1 MSTDHN
7 SQTTP
12 LVHPTAIVEQGA
24 TLAPDV
30 VIGAYA
36 YIGAGVVLGPGC
48 VVHHHATVEGNV
60 VMGCNNHV
68 WSYAFI
74 GGKTHDLKFKG
85 GNPGLRVGDN
95 NEFREYV
102 TVHPAT
108 EDGKFTIIGN
118 NNHLLAYSHVAHD
131 CVLGDHIVMS
141 GQNALAGHV
150 VVGDHAVVAWGVGV
164 HQFCRIGCYAMA
176 GAMSRNTRDVPPY
189 MITEGVPAE
198 VRAVNKVNL
207 ERNGFTREQIT
218 RIGRA
223 YRIFY
228 RDGLN
233 RTQALEKIRAT
244 ADLFESPEVRNL
256 VGFYET
262 SARGVT

>member
-1 MSTDHN
+1 MSTENH
-7 SQTTP
+7 SRTSP
-12 LVHPTAIVEQGA
+12 FIHPTAIIEIGA

-30 VIGAYA
+30 SVGPYA
-36 YIGAGVVLGPGC
+36 YVGAGVVLGPGC

-60 VMGCNNHV
+60 VMGRDNHV
-68 WSYAFI
+68 WPYALI

-95 NEFREYV
+95 NDFREYV

-108 EDGKFTIIGN
+108 DDGKFTIIGN
-118 NNHLLAYSHVAHD
+118 HNHLLAYSHVAHD
-131 CVLGDHIVMS
+131 CALGDHIVMS

-150 VVGDHAVVAWGVGV
+150 TVGDHAVIAWGAGV
-164 HQFCRIGCYAMA
+164 HQYCRVGCYAMV
-176 GAMSRNTRDVPPY
+176 GGMSRNTKDIPPY
-189 MITEGVPAE
+189 MITEGVPAV

-207 ERNGFTREQIT
+207 ERNGFTPEQIT

-223 YRIFY
+223 HRIFY

-233 RTQALEKIRAT
+233 RTQALEKLKT
-244 ADLFESPEVRNL
+244 TPDLMESPEVRNI
-256 VGFYET
+256 VAFYET
-262 SARGVT
+262 SERGVA